1 MLSAGPVFPIVPKPE
16 FGAVRLPQ
24 ATAGFLKLARL
35 KALNMSA
42 WNRNLNRS
50 VRWNCLRIE
59 KSQRYKLGPSTLPTA
74 LVPRR
79 PSGAAANAAGL
90 IHPLGLGFA
99 SSTGP
104 PT

>member
-1 MLSAGPVFPIVPKPE
+1 MLRAGPVCPILPNPA
-16 FGAVRLPQ
+16 FGEARLPQ
-24 ATAGFLKLARL
+24 PRVGFLKLARL

-50 VRWNCLRIE
+50 VSRNCLRIE
-59 KSQRYKLGPSTLPTA
+59 KSQRYKLGPVTLPTP
-74 LVPRR
+74 LLPRR

-90 IHPLGLGFA
+90 IHPLGPGFA
-99 SSTGP
+99 SSTDP